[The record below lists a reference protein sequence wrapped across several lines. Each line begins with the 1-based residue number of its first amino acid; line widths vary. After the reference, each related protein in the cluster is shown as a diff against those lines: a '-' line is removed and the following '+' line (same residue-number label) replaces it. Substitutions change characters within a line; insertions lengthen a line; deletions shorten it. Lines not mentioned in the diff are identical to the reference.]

1 MENFSKILGGV
12 ASTLATGL
20 ALFRVAQIAE
30 GIWSECHN
38 SFNNPNRPG
47 DPMTPD
53 LTNAPAQCD
62 ELAPI
67 PDHVE
72 IDPVYIDPISQ
83 SMMVDPYIIKNCGHS
98 FEKTMIV
105 SWLDRKQT
113 CPLCHRQAIK
123 SDLIPNFALK
133 DVLKAK
139 REEIIRKCK

>member
-1 MENFSKILGGV
+1 MENISKVLGGA
-12 ASTLATGL
+12 ASTLTTGL

-30 GIWSECHN
+30 GIWREWNN
-38 SFNNPNRPG
+38 SSNSRNTPG

-53 LTNAPAQCD
+53 LTNAPAQGD
-62 ELAPI
+62 ELASI

-98 FEKTMIV
+98 FEKSMIV
-105 SWLDRKQT
+105 SWLDTKET
-113 CPLCHRQAIK
+113 CPLCHRKAIK

-139 REEIIRKCK
+139 RQEILKKCN